1 MPPPKTCETGK
12 NFRAWH
18 DARYKRIQRKVKD
31 NEEGTDKSEEGRTGE
46 EGRAQNQNDR
56 PTEHCANHSAE
67 IRYEAL
73 DVVSII
79 EEEQKLTMEYARMG
93 YKVIKKNYL
102 TIESKRFE
110 GKKDWVCPLDGKK
123 YTLEPKTRVLVRVG
137 VGFKRYI
144 SDKQMPDKLCRFV
157 GGAIPANAQG

>member
-1 MPPPKTCETGK
+1 MEHTKTAKKKAKAPAPKPAKVRTI
-12 NFRAWH
+12 
-18 DARYKRIQRKVKD
+18 DQLSIARII
-31 NEEGTDKSEEGRTGE
+31 
-46 EGRAQNQNDR
+46 AQKF
-56 PTEHCANHSAE
+56 ELKLS
-67 IRYEAL
+67 

-123 YTLEPKTRVLVRVG
+123 YTIEPKTRVLVRVG

>member
-1 MPPPKTCETGK
+1 MEQSKTAKKKAKPAAK
-12 NFRAWH
+12 NAPAKVRTI
-18 DARYKRIQRKVKD
+18 DQLSIARII
-31 NEEGTDKSEEGRTGE
+31 
-46 EGRAQNQNDR
+46 AQKF
-56 PTEHCANHSAE
+56 EMKLS
-67 IRYEAL
+67 

-102 TIESKRFE
+102 TIESKRFD

-123 YTLEPKTRVLVRVG
+123 YTIEPKTRVLVRVG

-157 GGAIPANAQG
+157 GGAVPSTI